1 MHAEARFAARSTG
14 TAGMRFVTLSATA
27 AIQATNN
34 PCLEAFGAFSF
45 LCALFLRGCFYF
57 WAQDEL
63 LKEIEGYA
71 ASGEEGTRT
80 AEELWS
86 FEGKLLA
93 QRLTMNPR

>member
-1 MHAEARFAARSTG
+1 MLFPFFAP
-14 TAGMRFVTLSATA
+14 F
-27 AIQATNN
+27 
-34 PCLEAFGAFSF
+34 
-45 LCALFLRGCFYF
+45 FLRDCFYF
-57 WAQDEL
+57 GEQDEL